1 MEGKESPMIDFWEV
15 AGRSESGDML
25 AEGDFDR
32 RVGRVAGEVIQKY
45 DITFDPEQ
53 AIPSDDKLADR
64 LFDAAVEFFLEVG
77 VYCTDTGRVMKFSKE
92 ELFDALDAGAS
103 KIVWGEGRDQR
114 VQKKREVEDSRPCF
128 CNFTL
133 VGTPYSE
140 ETFLQAAMSTA
151 KEPLADCF
159 SAGSLLHTLGGVEV
173 RSGSPIEV
181 EAAIWDVGKRREAAR
196 RAGCPGKGMYTMV
209 SAAEKADA
217 MIAAARPEFGAL
229 ARDGMLCAAIA
240 EMKVDYDRMK
250 KIPFLRRTT
259 YSIGGLYGPLM
270 GGYAGG
276 PEGTSMVLVAH
287 TFLGRLVFETE
298 YSVCFP
304 IHIHETCNTTRQ
316 MLWLVSAAHQA
327 LARNTHLL
335 HFANTFIAAG
345 PCTEMA
351 CYELIAHGIT
361 AAVSGADLSPAAV
374 ARNKHPERCTGM
386 EGRICA
392 QAAHA
397 ATRMGLSRKDAN
409 ELVKKI
415 LPKYEDEI
423 SQAPMGKTISECY
436 DMERVEPTQEYLDL
450 YETVKKEVT
459 SLGLDY
465 SVLEPGR

>member
-1 MEGKESPMIDFWEV
+1 MIDFWEV
-15 AGRSESGDML
+15 VSRSEKGEML
-25 AEGDFDR
+25 AEGEFDR
-32 RVGRVAGEVIQKY
+32 QVGRVAREVAKKY
-45 DITFDPEQ
+45 DIKFNPEEVI
-53 AIPSDDKLADR
+53 ASDDNLADR
-64 LFDAAVEFFLEVG
+64 LFDAAVDFFLEVG
-77 VYCTDTGRVMKFSKE
+77 VYSIDTGRVMKFSKNE
-92 ELFDALDAGAS
+92 VFDALEAGVNQ
-103 KIVWGEGRDQR
+103 IVWGEGRDQR
-114 VQKKREVEDSRPCF
+114 VQKNRKVEDSRPPF

-140 ETFLQAAMSTA
+140 ETFLQAAMSAA

-159 SAGSLLHTLGGVEV
+159 SAGSLCHTLGGVEV

-181 EAAIWDVGKRREAAR
+181 EAAIWDIGKRREAAR
-196 RAGCPGKGMYTMV
+196 RVGYPGKGMYTMV

-229 ARDGMLCAAIA
+229 ARDGMLCGAIA

-250 KIPFLRRTT
+250 KVPFLRRTT

-276 PEGTSMVLVAH
+276 PEGTCMALVAH
-287 TFLGRLVFETE
+287 HFLGRLVFETE
-298 YSVCFP
+298 YSCCFP
-304 IHIHETCNTTRQ
+304 IEIHETCNTTRR
-316 MLWLVSAAHQA
+316 MLWLVSTAHQA

-345 PCTEMA
+345 PCTEVA

-361 AAVSGADLSPAAV
+361 AAVSGSDLSPAAV
-374 ARNKHPERCTGM
+374 ARNRHPERCTGM

-392 QAAHA
+392 EAAHA
-397 ATRMGLSRKDAN
+397 TTRAGMSRKDAN

-415 LPKYEDEI
+415 LAKYEDKI
-423 SQAPMGKTISECY
+423 SDAPIGKTISECY

-450 YETVKKEVT
+450 YEKIKKDV
-459 SLGLDY
+459 SSMGLDY
-465 SVLEPGR
+465 STLHSGKR

>member
-1 MEGKESPMIDFWEV
+1 
-15 AGRSESGDML
+15 
-25 AEGDFDR
+25 
-32 RVGRVAGEVIQKY
+32 
-45 DITFDPEQ
+45 
-53 AIPSDDKLADR
+53 
-64 LFDAAVEFFLEVG
+64 
-77 VYCTDTGRVMKFSKE
+77 
-92 ELFDALDAGAS
+92 
-103 KIVWGEGRDQR
+103 
-114 VQKKREVEDSRPCF
+114 
-128 CNFTL
+128 
-133 VGTPYSE
+133 
-140 ETFLQAAMSTA
+140 
-151 KEPLADCF
+151 
-159 SAGSLLHTLGGVEV
+159 
-173 RSGSPIEV
+173 
-181 EAAIWDVGKRREAAR
+181 
-196 RAGCPGKGMYTMV
+196 MV

-250 KIPFLRRTT
+250 KVPFLRRTT

-287 TFLGRLVFETE
+287 NFLGRLVFGTE
-298 YSVCFP
+298 YSSNFP

-316 MLWLVSAAHQA
+316 MLWLVSTAHQA

-361 AAVSGADLSPAAV
+361 AAVSGADLAPAAV

-436 DMERVEPTQEYLDL
+436 DMERVEPTQEYLEL
-450 YETVKKEVT
+450 YERVRKEVS

-465 SVLEPGR
+465 GTLSPGK

>member
-1 MEGKESPMIDFWEV
+1 MIDFWEV
-15 AGRSESGDML
+15 VNRSDNGEML
-25 AEGDFDR
+25 AEGEFDR
-32 RVGRVAGEVIQKY
+32 RVGRVAREVTKKY
-45 DITFDPEQ
+45 DIKYNPEVV
-53 AIPSDDKLADR
+53 IPSDDSLPDR

-77 VYCTDTGRVMKFSKE
+77 VYCTDTGRVMKFDKK
-92 ELFDALDAGAS
+92 ELFDALEAGVNQ
-103 KIVWGEGRDQR
+103 IVWGEGRDQR
-114 VQKKREVEDSRPCF
+114 VQRNRKVEDSRPPF

-140 ETFLQAAMSTA
+140 ETFLQAAMSAA

-159 SAGSLLHTLGGVEV
+159 SAGSLLHTLGGIEV

-181 EAAIWDVGKRREAAR
+181 EAAIWDLGKRREAAR
-196 RAGCPGKGMYTMV
+196 RVGHPGKGMYTMV

-229 ARDGMLCAAIA
+229 ARDGVLCGAIA

-250 KIPFLRRTT
+250 KVPFLRRTT
-259 YSIGGLYGPLM
+259 YTIGGLYGPLM

-287 TFLGRLVFETE
+287 HFLGRLVFETE
-298 YSVCFP
+298 YSCCFP
-304 IHIHETCNTTRQ
+304 IEIHETCNTTRR
-316 MLWLVSAAHQA
+316 MLWLVSTAHQA

-361 AAVSGADLSPAAV
+361 AAVSGSDLSPAAV
-374 ARNKHPERCTGM
+374 ARNRHPERCTGM

-392 QAAHA
+392 EAAHS

-409 ELVKKI
+409 DLVKKI
-415 LPKYEDEI
+415 LPKYEDKI
-423 SQAPMGKTISECY
+423 SEAPVGKTISECY
-436 DMERVEPTQEYLDL
+436 DMERVEPNQEYLDL
-450 YETVKKEVT
+450 YERIKKEV
-459 SLGLDY
+459 SSMGLVYPSMDR
-465 SVLEPGR
+465 V